1 MASNP
6 LDQIKGC
13 LKNGQSFLLEAGAGS
28 GKTWHLMEAAQYL
41 VNEHGKE
48 LLANNQKIMCITYTN
63 VATDEISDRVNGN
76 PLVLALTYHKFLW
89 QTISQFQAQLREA
102 MTESSHGSSIPD
114 LLKKLDGKKIEY
126 SEYKRDFEDGVI
138 WHDDVLEL
146 SRIMFDK
153 YPKLSRIVASKYPFI
168 FVDEY
173 QDTAKEVVELLLN
186 SILEHYQESVTI
198 GFFGDSLQA
207 IYGTGV
213 GELEDDRLKRIE
225 LTGNYRCSKAV
236 IRFLNSIRPELIQEA
251 TGQNKA
257 GSVQFVN
264 GGTRR
269 EQLEENLKKNGWD
282 FDPAITKVLLLTHR
296 AIANEAGNL
305 DLYGVYNN
313 RYRAKTRD
321 MLYEKQDPYS
331 DFLFSRVEPF
341 IQAFETNNYGKVIE
355 ILGKQHV
362 TITSHSDKTRITRK
376 ISGLILERSGTVG
389 DVLGFIY
396 TSGLF
401 PKPPRIEDFESSLD
415 NTEHEHYT
423 RHLAFYDNLMLVQYS
438 EVIDTFNYI
447 EENTPFSTQHNTK
460 GAEYE
465 NVLLIINDKIAKK
478 WYQYDFEEYL
488 SGTQCE
494 SDRHKRTRKLFYVC
508 CSRAINN
515 LVIFAPDRL
524 SDAATQTLNR
534 WLTKPRLN

>member
-1 MASNP
+1 MQPYRLRIDCA
-6 LDQIKGC
+6 ITIW
-13 LKNGQSFLLEAGAGS
+13 GS
-28 GKTWHLMEAAQYL
+28 GRYGVRLFQ
-41 VNEHGKE
+41 
-48 LLANNQKIMCITYTN
+48 Q
-63 VATDEISDRVNGN
+63 SPDRVNGN

-89 QTISQFQAQLREA
+89 QTISQFQAQIKEA
-102 MTESSHGSSIPD
+102 MAESSHGSTIPD
-114 LLKKLDGKKIEY
+114 LLEKLEGKNIIY
-126 SEYKRDFEDGVI
+126 SEHNRDFEEGVI
-138 WHDDVLEL
+138 WHDDVLIL
-146 SRIMFDK
+146 SRIMFHK

-186 SILEHYQESVTI
+186 SILEHYEKSVTI

-236 IRFLNSIRPELIQEA
+236 IGFLNSIRPELIQEA

-257 GSVQFVN
+257 GSVKFVN
-264 GGTRR
+264 GGTTR

-296 AIANEAGNL
+296 AIAKEAGNL

-313 RYRAKTRD
+313 RYRSKTRD
-321 MLYEKQDPYS
+321 MLHEKQDPYS
-331 DFLFSRVEPF
+331 DFLFSRVEPL
-341 IQAFETNNYGKVIE
+341 IQAFETDNYGKVIE
-355 ILGKQHV
+355 ILGKQH
-362 TITSHSDKTRITRK
+362 IKLARHSDKTQ
-376 ISGLILERSGTVG
+376 ISQIIRGLMLERSGTVG
-389 DVLGFIY
+389 DVLDFIY

-415 NTEHEHYT
+415 NSEDEYHEK
-423 RHLAFYDNLMLVQYS
+423 HLAFYNDLMLVHYS
-438 EVIDTFNYI
+438 EIIDTFNYI

-465 NVLLIINDKIAKK
+465 NVLFIIDDREAKK
-478 WYQYDFEEYL
+478 WKNYNFGEYL
-488 SGTQCE
+488 SGTQRE

-515 LVIFAPDRL
+515 LVIFAPDGL
-524 SDAATQTLNR
+524 LNEATQTLNR
-534 WLTKPRLN
+534 WISLEG